1 MTSPG
6 PAHPST
12 PGHRGVPGL
21 RRSPAPAVALGS
33 QDGPA
38 HPVRRR
44 DRRGRGPRGPL
55 MPSAMPAYR
64 TRAERFDDLV
74 LDAVER
80 LERRWTR
87 QLDGTEFAVEDV
99 PPSNPAPWEHGGVP
113 LGRYF
118 PADAGLPARIV
129 VYRRPVESRATD
141 AADLAELV
149 RDVVVEQVAHMLGR
163 APEDVDPGY
172 GDDH

>member
-1 MTSPG
+1 MSPSPPP
-6 PAHPST
+6 PARRT
-12 PGHRGVPGL
+12 PGVGRRTLSVPTTT
-21 RRSPAPAVALGS
+21 VA
-33 QDGPA
+33 
-38 HPVRRR
+38 PVRRR

-55 MPSAMPAYR
+55 LPSSMPAYR

-80 LERRWTR
+80 LERTWSR
-87 QLDGTEFAVEDV
+87 QLEGTEFAVEDV

-118 PADAGLPARIV
+118 PSDAGLPARIV

-141 AADLAELV
+141 PLDLADLV

-163 APEDVDPGY
+163 SPDDIDPLY
-172 GDDH
+172 GDSH